1 MKGIV
6 KLRSQ
11 SKPKKPNLRAE
22 IPLKPDRLQES
33 NTQIFTQVQDKKKKQ
48 KECTKHERK
57 NMVDLHYRFFHGKDH
72 LWQQIISFCEHEMQ
86 CDYSDH
92 WKRTWKNVIRTLVTN
107 YFGRS

>member
-33 NTQIFTQVQDKKKKQ
+33 NTQIFTQVQDKK
-48 KECTKHERK
+48 
-57 NMVDLHYRFFHGKDH
+57 
-72 LWQQIISFCEHEMQ
+72 
-86 CDYSDH
+86 
-92 WKRTWKNVIRTLVTN
+92 
-107 YFGRS
+107 